1 MSSPSL
7 QRPDAAEYAPHF
19 EKYVSLVP
27 AGDILA
33 TLGTQLEETL
43 ALVGGLSE
51 SQGDHRYAPGK
62 WSIKEVLGH
71 VIDAERTFGYRALR
85 FSRNDLVP
93 LPGFDQNEY
102 VCHASFDR
110 WPLRELGAELGHVRH
125 SHILFFRH
133 LEDAAWQRRGVASGH
148 EVSVRALAYIIAG
161 HVAHHVRILRE
172 RYL

>member
-7 QRPDAAEYAPHF
+7 QRPDASEYAPHF

-33 TLGTQLEETL
+33 TLATQLEETL
-43 ALVGGLSE
+43 ALVRGLSE

-62 WSIKEVLGH
+62 WSVKEVLGH
-71 VIDAERTFGYRALR
+71 VIDTERTFAYRALR
-85 FSRNDLVP
+85 FGRNDLVP

-102 VCHASFDR
+102 VSHASFDR
-110 WPLRELGAELGHVRH
+110 WPLQELAAEFGHVRH

-148 EVSVRALAYIIAG
+148 EVSVRALAYITAG
-161 HVAHHVRILRE
+161 HAAHHVRILRE